1 VSSRLRVT
9 RWDWPPG
16 VRVASGYRRGWLRY
30 DLVAGLTLTALL
42 VPQGMAYAQLA
53 GLPPINGLYA
63 TLVPLIAYAVFGPSR
78 ILVLGPDS
86 AIAPLVAA
94 AIVPLAGGNPSERV
108 ALAGTLALM
117 AGAIAI
123 VGGIARLGFLAD
135 LISKPVRIGYLA
147 GVAATVLVG
156 QLPAL
161 LGFSVGVQGFRAE
174 LKGLVLGLGET
185 DTTATIIGLATV
197 AVIVLTPRF
206 APKIP
211 AVLVGVVGAT
221 AAVAVFGF
229 EGEIATVGNVP
240 PGLPSFVVPRP
251 ASAHLAELLGAAVGI
266 ALVTLVDTA
275 ALSRSYAA
283 RLGETV
289 DQSRELLAL
298 GIANAT
304 TGLFQGFP
312 VSSSGSRTPVA
323 EAAGARTQATGIVA
337 AAGLALVLAFATG
350 LVHDIPTA
358 ALAAVIITAVVRLVD
373 ITEMRRLA
381 RVNRADFGLALACIA
396 GVAVFGVLYGIAIA
410 VGLSIAGFFWKAW
423 HPHEATLG
431 RVDRMKGY
439 HDLSRHPEARQV
451 PGLVLLRFDAPLF
464 FANAGVFREQ
474 ATLAVNR
481 AQPPARWL
489 IIAAEPI
496 TDVDSTAA
504 EMLVDLDQALERI
517 GIELAFAEMKGPVRD
532 KLQRYGL
539 LDRIGRQRF
548 YPTIG
553 MAVRAYVQES
563 GVSWTDWEE
572 TNDDTEGPQRLD
584 N

>member
-1 VSSRLRVT
+1 MRR
-9 RWDWPPG
+9 RDWPPAIS
-16 VRVASGYRRGWLRY
+16 VVSSYRRGWLRH

-53 GLPPINGLYA
+53 GLPAINGLYA
-63 TLVPLIAYAVFGPSR
+63 TLLPLLAYAVFGPSR

-94 AIVPLAGGNPSERV
+94 AIIPLAAADISERITLAG
-108 ALAGTLALM
+108 ALAVI
-117 AGAIAI
+117 AGVLAI
-123 VGGIARLGFLAD
+123 VGGVARLGFVAD

-147 GVAATVLVG
+147 GVAATVIVG
-156 QLPAL
+156 QLPGL
-161 LGFSVGVQGFRAE
+161 LGFSINAQGFPAE
-174 LKGLVLGLGET
+174 AKRLVLGLGET
-185 DTTATIIGLATV
+185 DLTATAIGLATV
-197 AVIVLTPRF
+197 AVILATQRF
-206 APKIP
+206 APRVP
-211 AVLVGVVGAT
+211 GVLIAVVGAT
-221 AAVAVFGF
+221 VVVAVFGLADQV
-229 EGEIATVGNVP
+229 ATVGHVP

-251 ASAHLAELLGAAVGI
+251 PTGDLAELIAAAAGI

-298 GIANAT
+298 GIANAAS
-304 TGLFQGFP
+304 GFFQGFP

-323 EAAGARTQATGIVA
+323 EAAGARTQATGLVA
-337 AAGLALVLAFATG
+337 AGALALVLAVATG
-350 LVHDIPTA
+350 LVQNIPTA
-358 ALAAVIITAVVRLVD
+358 ALAAVIITAVLRLVD
-373 ITEMRRLA
+373 VRELRRLS
-381 RVNRADFGLALACIA
+381 RVNRPDFALALACIA
-396 GVAVFGVLYGIAIA
+396 GVAVFGVLYGIAFA

-439 HDLSRHPEARQV
+439 HDLARHPEARQV

-464 FANAGVFREQ
+464 FANAGIFREQ
-474 ATLAVNR
+474 ALLAVGR
-481 AQPPARWL
+481 ADPQARWL
-489 IIAAEPI
+489 VVAAEPI

-504 EMLVDLDQALERI
+504 EMLIDLDQELERR
-517 GIELAFAEMKGPVRD
+517 GVELAFAEMKGPVKD
-532 KLQRYGL
+532 KLHLYGL

-553 MAVRAYVQES
+553 VAVRAYVEEC
-563 GVSWTDWEE
+563 GIDWTDWED
-572 TNDDTEGPQRLD
+572 TNDADDRYDPEPLP
-584 N
+584 

>member
-1 VSSRLRVT
+1 MT

-16 VRVASGYRRGWLRY
+16 IGVVSGYRRGWFQH

-63 TLVPLIAYAVFGPSR
+63 TLLPLLAYAVFGPSR

-94 AIVPLAGGNPSERV
+94 AIIPLAGASMSERITLAA
-108 ALAGTLALM
+108 ALAVM
-117 AGAIAI
+117 AGGLAVA
-123 VGGIARLGFLAD
+123 GGIARLGFLAD

-147 GVAATVLVG
+147 GLAATVVVG

-161 LGFSVGVQGFRAE
+161 LGFSVDAQGFPAE
-174 LKGLVLGLGET
+174 LKGLVLGLDEL
-185 DTTATIIGLATV
+185 DPTATVIGLATV
-197 AVIVLTPRF
+197 AVILVAQQFVRRVPG
-206 APKIP
+206 
-211 AVLVGVVGAT
+211 VLVAVVGAT
-221 AAVAVFGF
+221 VAVAVLGLTN
-229 EGEIATVGNVP
+229 EVATVGHVP
-240 PGLPSFVVPRP
+240 AGLPAFVFPRP
-251 ASAHLAELLGAAVGI
+251 PTGHLMELMAAAVGI
-266 ALVTLVDTA
+266 TLVTLVDTA

-298 GIANAT
+298 GIANIAT
-304 TGLFQGFP
+304 GFFQGFP

-323 EAAGARTQATGIVA
+323 ESAGARTQATGLVA
-337 AAGLALVLAFATG
+337 AGALALVLALATG
-350 LVHDIPTA
+350 LIADIPTA
-358 ALAAVIITAVVRLVD
+358 ALAAVVITAVVRLVD
-373 ITEMRRLA
+373 VGELRRLV
-381 RVNRADFGLALACIA
+381 RVNRPDFGLALACIA
-396 GVAVFGVLYGIAIA
+396 GVAVFGVLYGIVIA

-439 HDLSRHPEARQV
+439 HDLARHPEARQV

-464 FANAGVFREQ
+464 FANAGIFREQ
-474 ATLAVNR
+474 ALRSVGR
-481 AQPPARWL
+481 ADDRARWL
-489 IIAAEPI
+489 VVAAEPI

-504 EMLVDLDQALERI
+504 EMLIDLDLELERA
-517 GIELAFAEMKGPVRD
+517 GVELAFAEMKGPVKD
-532 KLQRYGL
+532 KLQLYGL

-553 MAVRAYVQES
+553 VAVRAYVQEC
-563 GVSWTDWEE
+563 GIDWTDWEE
-572 TNDDTEGPQRLD
+572 DADHADDP
-584 N
+584 